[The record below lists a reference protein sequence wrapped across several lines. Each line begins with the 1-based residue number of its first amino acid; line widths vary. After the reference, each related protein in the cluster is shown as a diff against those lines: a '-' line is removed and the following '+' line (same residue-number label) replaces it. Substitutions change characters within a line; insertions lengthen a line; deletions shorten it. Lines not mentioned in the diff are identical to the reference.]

1 MCGIAGFYHYGDTV
15 STIGEES
22 LRSMGDALAHRGPD
36 DEGLFMDGAVGLVHR
51 RLSILDL
58 SLRGHQPMA
67 DSSGRFWIVYN
78 GEIYNFRDVRG
89 ELEKKGHVF
98 TSNSDTEVI
107 LTAYR
112 EWGTSCLARFIG
124 MFAFALWDS
133 RERILFIA
141 RDRLGVKPLFYYH
154 HNGSF
159 AFASELKALM
169 KYPSLTRE
177 IDIRSLFE
185 YFVFQYVPEPR
196 CIFRRTF
203 KVLPGHFLIVSADG
217 VREEAY
223 WDIFPVEKDTE
234 VRTEDE
240 YKTRLTELL
249 DDSMRLRQVSDVP
262 VGVFLSGGIDS
273 TVVAAFMQAQ
283 NTNPIKT
290 FTIGFKEQ
298 YYNEAHYAIKVA
310 RHLGTEHFELY
321 VTPSHAFEVI
331 EKLPDIYDEPYSDSS
346 AIPTYLVSGLARQHV
361 KVCLSGDGG
370 DELFCG
376 YNRYEA
382 MRRMSALAGLPFSR
396 EVSRLLSRVPRPM
409 MSIMEKSAEI
419 FLRKRLKSHMSP
431 GRLREALHSLS
442 RHTEMSYLTLVKIWG
457 IDEARRLTDLQDHT
471 IEDTLFCKT
480 LKEALRIG
488 EPECY
493 SLVDIKTYLAGDIL
507 TKVDR
512 ASMAWGL
519 EAREPLLDHRLV
531 EFAVKLPFSLKIRRG
546 RQKHLLKEV
555 LYERVPPP
563 LLERPKQGFG
573 IPVSQW
579 LSGDLR
585 YLLDQYLDPVRIK
598 REGILDASL
607 VSESLRQHFEGVR
620 DHGYRLYNL
629 LMFEMWY
636 ERYMQ

>member
-1 MCGIAGFYHYGDTV
+1 MCGIAGFYHYGDIV
-15 STIGEES
+15 STISEES
-22 LRSMGDALAHRGPD
+22 LKSMGDALAHRGPD
-36 DEGLFMDGAVGLVHR
+36 DEGLFIDGTVGLAHR

-78 GEIYNFRDVRG
+78 GEIYNFRDIRH
-89 ELEKKGHVF
+89 ELDKKGHIF
-98 TSNSDTEVI
+98 SSNSDTEVI

-112 EWGTSCLARFIG
+112 EWGPGCLTRFIG
-124 MFAFALWDS
+124 MFAFALWD
-133 RERILFIA
+133 REERILFIA

-154 HNGSF
+154 HNGRF

-169 KYPSLTRE
+169 KYPSLARE
-177 IDIRSLFE
+177 IDMQSLFE

-196 CIFRRTF
+196 GIFRHTF
-203 KVLPGHFLIVSADG
+203 KVLPGHYLTVSAGG
-217 VREEAY
+217 VREESY
-223 WDIFPVEKDTE
+223 WDIFPVNKDTE
-234 VRTEDE
+234 IRTENE
-240 YKTRLTELL
+240 YRKRLEELL

-262 VGVFLSGGIDS
+262 VGVLLSGGIDS
-273 TVVAAFMQAQ
+273 TVAAAFMQAQ
-283 NTNPIKT
+283 NSNPIKT
-290 FTIGFKEQ
+290 FTIGFEEQ
-298 YYNEAHYAIKVA
+298 YYNEAPYARKVA
-310 RHLGTEHFELY
+310 QYLGTEHFELY
-321 VTPSHAFEVI
+321 VTPQHAFEVI
-331 EKLPDIYDEPYSDSS
+331 EKLPDLYDEPYSDSS
-346 AIPTYLVSGLARQHV
+346 AIPTCLVSGLARQHV

-382 MRRMSALAGLPFSR
+382 MKRMSSLAALPFSR
-396 EVSRLLSRVPRPM
+396 EISRLLSRAPRPV
-409 MSIMEKSAEI
+409 MSVMERSAELL
-419 FLRKRLKSHMSP
+419 LRKRLKTRMSP

-442 RHTEMSYLTLVKIWG
+442 RHSQMSYLALVKIWG
-457 IDEARRLTDLQDHT
+457 ADEARRLTGIPDPSLR
-471 IEDTLFCKT
+471 DTLFCKT
-480 LKEALRIG
+480 LSDALEIG

-493 SLVDIKTYLAGDIL
+493 SLVDIKTYLVGDIL

-531 EFAVKLPFSLKIRRG
+531 EFAVKLPFSLKSRQG
-546 RQKHLLKEV
+546 RQKYLLKEV
-555 LYERVPPP
+555 LYERVPQS

-579 LSGDLR
+579 LSNELKH
-585 YLLDQYLDPVRIK
+585 LLLQYLDPVRIK
-598 REGILDASL
+598 REGILEPSL
-607 VSESLRQHFEGVR
+607 ISESLRQHFDGVR

-636 ERYMQ
+636 ERHMQ